1 MASIFTRIING
12 EIPCHKV
19 AETDF
24 AIAFLDVRPL
34 KRGHTLVVPKMEV
47 DKLFELPH
55 DQYTHVMDLAYAVGQ
70 AVQEAIPCKRVGMA
84 VLGLE
89 VPHAHVHLIP
99 IDTEKDLN
107 FGNPRLEFSDE
118 EWKTTA
124 KSIADVL
131 NR

>member
-19 AETDF
+19 AETEY

-47 DKLFELPH
+47 NKLFDLPKE
-55 DQYTHVMDLAYAVGQ
+55 QYDHVMDLAYRVGNAVG
-70 AVQEAIPCKRVGMA
+70 EAIPCVRVGVA

-107 FGNPRLEFSDE
+107 FSNERLAFTDE
-118 EWKTTA
+118 EWKSTA
-124 KSIADVL
+124 AEIIAALD
-131 NR
+131 